1 MVVDAYLRQD
11 AQGNLDFFIA
21 RQHVGQGIVQS
32 VEAFDDDG
40 LAFLQDDRLFVEIA
54 MARDEVEAGQMDFL
68 ALVEVV
74 DLLVEEGHVDG
85 PQRFEVIAA
94 VGVLRRIFAV
104 IEVVVQGNADGPQ
117 AIDAELRRQALAE
130 RRLAR

>member
-1 MVVDAYLRQD
+1 
-11 AQGNLDFFIA
+11 
-21 RQHVGQGIVQS
+21 
-32 VEAFDDDG
+32 
-40 LAFLQDDRLFVEIA
+40 
-54 MARDEVEAGQMDFL
+54 MDFL

>member
-54 MARDEVEAGQMDFL
+54 MARDEIEAGQVDFL

>member
-1 MVVDAYLRQD
+1 MVVNAYLRQD

-54 MARDEVEAGQMDFL
+54 MARDEIEAGQVDFL

-85 PQRFEVIAA
+85 PQ
-94 VGVLRRIFAV
+94 
-104 IEVVVQGNADGPQ
+104 
-117 AIDAELRRQALAE
+117 
-130 RRLAR
+130 